1 MKKTRIIIYTL
12 IVLLILVFGIHGFV
26 VFSGGKLLNN
36 QVSQAL
42 DGKGYTEADI
52 KSLMK
57 DNENADCILVLG
69 AGVYSDGTPTPMLKD
84 RLDRGIQLY
93 KLKLAPKILLSG
105 DNGQVEYNEVAV
117 MLSYALEQGIPEEDI
132 FLDHAGFSTYESM
145 YRAKAIFNVKKALV
159 VTQKYHEFRAL
170 YIGKRLGLD
179 VIGISANDT
188 SYSGNVYRE
197 IREVLARE
205 KDFFQCIFKP
215 EPTYLGDTI
224 DINGNGQITW

>member
-57 DNENADCILVLG
+57 DHENADCILVLG

-188 SYSGNVYRE
+188 SYSGNIYRE

>member
-26 VFSGGKLLNN
+26 VFSGGNLLNN

-188 SYSGNVYRE
+188 SYSGNIYRE

>member
-1 MKKTRIIIYTL
+1 MKKTRIILYTL

-26 VFSGGKLLNN
+26 VFSGGKMLNN
-36 QVSQAL
+36 QVSQTL
-42 DGKGYTEADI
+42 DGKVYTEADI
-52 KSLMK
+52 NSIMK

-188 SYSGNVYRE
+188 SYSGNIYRE

>member
-105 DNGQVEYNEVAV
+105 DNGQAEYNEVAV

-188 SYSGNVYRE
+188 SYSGNIYRE

>member
-145 YRAKAIFNVKKALV
+145 YRAKAIFNMKKALV